1 MRNAY
6 GCDETSCT
14 QVEEDLREKQLWA
27 ECGAQEGKGLRRGGE
42 VSAQAV
48 VISCVDL
55 RQSEPVPQGDHPT
68 IEDREIREGGVIW
81 EACLERVC

>member
-1 MRNAY
+1 MGPAVPRLRR
-6 GCDETSCT
+6 TS
-14 QVEEDLREKQLWA
+14 ERSNSGA

-42 VSAQAV
+42 VSARAV

-55 RQSEPVPQGDHPT
+55 RQSELVPQGDHLT
-68 IEDREIREGGVIW
+68 IEDREIRKGGVIW

>member
-1 MRNAY
+1 MGPAVPR
-6 GCDETSCT
+6 
-14 QVEEDLREKQLWA
+14 LRRASERSNSGA
-27 ECGAQEGKGLRRGGE
+27 ECGAQKGKGLRRGGE

-68 IEDREIREGGVIW
+68 IEDREIREGRVIW